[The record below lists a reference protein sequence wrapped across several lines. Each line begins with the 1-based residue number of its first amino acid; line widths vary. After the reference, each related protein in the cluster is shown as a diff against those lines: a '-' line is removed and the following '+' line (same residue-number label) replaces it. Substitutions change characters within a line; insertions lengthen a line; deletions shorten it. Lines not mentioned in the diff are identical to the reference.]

1 VSERVFL
8 GVIVASLLKRFC
20 LAGVLLAGV
29 PGHAA
34 VLELTTAISAAELY
48 DAQYLRAQSVFEQS
62 SHMDDEARGALKP
75 HLMLSHD
82 QRYTEQ
88 EVLESENEVYRG
100 GSSDFVSRTSM
111 VRLEQVVYDRQAWQ
125 WYLRAGVEQKVF
137 VQDLRAEYQNLLLR
151 LAEGLLFQEMAAAE
165 LRLAK
170 SDVDALERL
179 ALVQRARFE
188 QGEVAR
194 VDFLDAQAG
203 LDNARAKASEARQKV
218 SELQRRVDMIVGE
231 RVELTMPL
239 TQNWLAVDAP
249 LALDDWWRRAEANSP
264 QLIAAELRRE
274 MARLGHKSARAA
286 SLPKFYLSAEYNRDS
301 KDDTLFGG
309 GATIR
314 GAAVYLRTQWDL
326 YDGGSSIARA
336 RRASGELRTAELERE
351 LIGRDIKQ
359 LVDINLDKL
368 AAGLDQIRGYR
379 SAVVAAS
386 ELASLRK
393 IQLDGGTVDEFK
405 YLQALRSSVQSQTS
419 FSKAVGNYQLTVLRL
434 LHAAGVLTPADL
446 IKLQ

>member
-1 VSERVFL
+1 M
-8 GVIVASLLKRFC
+8 ASLLKRFC
-20 LAGVLLAGV
+20 LAGILLAGV
-29 PGHAA
+29 SGHAA
-34 VLELTTAISAAELY
+34 VLDLTTAISAAELY

-170 SDVDALERL
+170 SDVDALKRL

-239 TQNWLAVDAP
+239 TQNWLSLDAT

>member
-1 VSERVFL
+1 M
-8 GVIVASLLKRFC
+8 ASLLKRFC
-20 LAGVLLAGV
+20 LAGILLAGV
-29 PGHAA
+29 SGHAA
-34 VLELTTAISAAELY
+34 VLDLTTAISAAELY

-88 EVLESENEVYRG
+88 DVLESENEVYRG

-170 SDVDALERL
+170 SDVDALKRL

-239 TQNWLAVDAP
+239 TQNWLSLDAT

>member
-1 VSERVFL
+1 MKGL
-8 GVIVASLLKRFC
+8 IKRFC
-20 LAGVLLAGV
+20 LAGVFLAGGS
-29 PGHAA
+29 PSAA
-34 VLELTTAISAAELY
+34 VLDLMTAISAAEIY
-48 DAQYLRAQSVFEQS
+48 DAQYLRAQAVFEQS

-82 QRYTEQ
+82 QRFTKQ

-100 GSSDFVSRTSM
+100 GSSDFASRTSM

-125 WYLRAGVEQKVF
+125 WYLRAGVEQQVF

-151 LAEGLLFQEMAAAE
+151 LAEGLIFYEMAKSD
-165 LRLAK
+165 LRLAR

-188 QGEVAR
+188 QGEAAR

-203 LDNARAKASEARQKV
+203 LDNARSKASEARQKV
-218 SELQRRVDMIVGE
+218 SELRRRVSMVVGE
-231 RVELTMPL
+231 PVELTMPV
-239 TQNWLAVDAP
+239 TQDWIVLDASLAVDH
-249 LALDDWWRRAEANSP
+249 WWRRAKANSP

-274 MARLGHKSARAA
+274 MARLGRKSARAA
-286 SLPKFYLSAEYNRDS
+286 SLPKVYLSAEYNRDS

-314 GAAVYLRTQWDL
+314 GAAVYLRTQWDF
-326 YDGGSSIARA
+326 YDVGSSIARA

-351 LIGRDIKQ
+351 LISRDIKQ

-379 SAVVAAS
+379 SALDAAS
-386 ELASLRK
+386 ELTSLRK
-393 IQLDGGTVDEFK
+393 MQLDGGTIDEFK
-405 YLQALRSSVQSQTS
+405 YLQALRSSVQSQIS
-419 FSKAVGNYQLTVLRL
+419 LSKAVGNYQLTGLRL
-434 LHAAGVLTPADL
+434 LHAAGVLTPVDL
-446 IKLQ
+446 AKLQEPSNSKF